1 MSTQRALGWVAVVAW
16 SVWAC
21 ALGGFV
27 SREFSLAP
35 WTPDF
40 SLVLLVALAAR
51 LPHGELPW
59 LALAMG
65 CSRTAVSM
73 DPPVANLAAVF
84 GAVMLARMTRGV
96 VDVQGAIPRALLAAA
111 CAAVCVTWLGV
122 AHQARVA
129 GAAGD
134 ALASSLDWS
143 VLGAEAAGSA
153 VSTGVLALLAGG
165 WFAQLPGLPPLWRR
179 KTWHVAASSR

>member
-1 MSTQRALGWVAVVAW
+1 VSTQRALGWVAVVAW

-27 SREFSLAP
+27 SRELSLAP

-40 SLVLLVALAAR
+40 GVVLLVALAAR

-65 CSRTAVSM
+65 CARTAVSI
-73 DPPVANLAAVF
+73 DPPVASLAAVF
-84 GAVMLARMTRGV
+84 GAVVLARMTRGV
-96 VDVQGAIPRALLAAA
+96 VDIQGAIPRALLAAA
-111 CAAVCVTWLGV
+111 GAAASVTWLGV
-122 AHQARVA
+122 AHQAR
-129 GAAGD
+129 
-134 ALASSLDWS
+134 LARSGVEAIAVEIDWS
-143 VLGAEAAGSA
+143 VLGADAAGSA
-153 VSTGVLALLAGG
+153 VSTGLLALLAGG
-165 WFAQLPGLPPLWRR
+165 WFAQLPGLPALWRR